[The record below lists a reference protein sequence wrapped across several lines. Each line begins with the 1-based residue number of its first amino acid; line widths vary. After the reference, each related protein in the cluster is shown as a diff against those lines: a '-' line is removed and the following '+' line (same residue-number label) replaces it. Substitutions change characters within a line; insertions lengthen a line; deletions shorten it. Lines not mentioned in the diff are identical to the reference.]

1 MADSI
6 GMDVRQRT
14 EKLVHVELRRGE
26 GLGWVWA
33 GQRVWGGCGH
43 DRGVDEDVVKLAG
56 VMDGCVVAT
65 VRRTANL
72 SHM

>member
-6 GMDVRQRT
+6 GMDVRQCT
-14 EKLVHVELRRGE
+14 EKLVHVQLRRGE

-33 GQRVWGGCGH
+33 QQRGWGGCGH
-43 DRGVDEDVVKLAG
+43 GRGVDEGVVKLAG
-56 VMDGCVVAT
+56 VMDGCVATT